1 MGIGGLLAG
10 GKALAVLGGIALM
23 VLSVPFLLGAF
34 LIPLQVNPHQ
44 PFPAQCG
51 SMSTPTASSQTPVS
65 VPSPT
70 ATPLSAN
77 APACQAVKW
86 ALLMSAH
93 LHGNP
98 PCLQCSPD
106 TYYDAGFPQAII
118 AYGQRTCPGC
128 SAWQNGQWQC
138 VVYVLAAY
146 AYVHPF
152 PLAGNADVWWS
163 EYSTQSEYQEIPAA
177 AGPPSTRGLPAPG
190 DVMAWSGG
198 ALGHVSIVLSVTPP
212 VAGHAGSV
220 TFGNAN
226 GQYPIQTLPL
236 LPNLTIDTANGYW
249 NGFTVEGYIR
259 LIPPKA

>member
-1 MGIGGLLAG
+1 MGIGGLLAS

-34 LIPLQVNPHQ
+34 LIPLQVNPNQ

-51 SMSTPTASSQTPVS
+51 SMSTPTASSQTSVS

-106 TYYDAGFPQAII
+106 TYYDSGFPSAIVD
-118 AYGQRTCPGC
+118 GQF
-128 SAWQNGQWQC
+128 QC

-146 AYVHPF
+146 AYVTDSHGHYLRF
-152 PLAGNADVWWS
+152 PEAGNADQWWG
-163 EYSTQSEYQEIPAA
+163 EYATIPGYQEIGAA
-177 AGPPSTRGLPAPG
+177 AAPPSMRGLPAPG

-198 ALGHVSIVLSVTPP
+198 ANGHVTIVLSVTPP

-236 LPNLTIDTANGYW
+236 LPDLTVNTANGYW